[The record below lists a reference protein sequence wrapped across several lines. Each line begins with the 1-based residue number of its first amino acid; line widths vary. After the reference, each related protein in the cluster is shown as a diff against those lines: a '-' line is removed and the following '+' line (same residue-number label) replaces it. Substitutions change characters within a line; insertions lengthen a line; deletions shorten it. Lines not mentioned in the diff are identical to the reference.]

1 MKISNSVTGM
11 AGALC
16 GVILLSQTIAASPNP
31 ECRSDNAGL
40 VLPPGFCAVIVA
52 DRVGG
57 PRHLTVA
64 ANGDIFVAMR
74 DGRGG
79 VLALRDTDGDGVA
92 DLRTRFGVGEGSDV
106 ELQGGY
112 LYFSTSTEVVRYVW
126 EAGRFEPSGPP
137 EIVLQDL
144 PARGGHRSKSLAFGP
159 DGSLYVNIGS
169 RSNSCQVADRRSGSP
184 GIDPCQELR
193 SWAGIWKF
201 DPGNAP
207 GSQEN
212 GERFA
217 TGLRNTVA
225 LAIRPQDGLLYG
237 VIHGRDEL
245 GQNWGN
251 LYTTEQSAENPAE
264 EFVRIAEGSNFGWPY
279 CYYDPETEVKVLAP
293 EYGGDREIVG
303 RCADFEDPLIGFPA
317 HWAPNGLLFYSGA
330 MFPSRY
336 RGGAFVAFHGS
347 WNRAPLPQQ
356 GFLIAFAPFEGEQ
369 PTGEFEN
376 FADGFRGAD
385 GVVHRPVGLAE
396 GPDGSLFVTDDRAG
410 RIYRIMYVGE

>member
-40 VLPPGFCAVIVA
+40 VLPPGFCAIIVA

-92 DLRTRFGVGEGSDV
+92 DITTRFGAGEGSDV
-106 ELQGGY
+106 EFEGGY

-207 GSQEN
+207 GSQEH
-212 GERFA
+212 GARFA

-237 VIHGRDEL
+237 VIHGRDQL

-251 LYTTEQSAENPAE
+251 LYTTEQSAEQPAE

>member
-1 MKISNSVTGM
+1 MKISNGVTGI
-11 AGALC
+11 AGALS

-106 ELQGGY
+106 EFQGGY

-159 DGSLYVNIGS
+159 DGSLYINIGS

-184 GIDPCQELR
+184 GMDPCQELR
-193 SWAGIWKF
+193 NWAGIWKF
-201 DPGNAP
+201 DPGSAP
-207 GSQEN
+207 QSQGD

-237 VIHGRDEL
+237 VVHGRDQL